1 MRWLAMTQIVDNTGR
16 NRFEMAFAADEGERL
31 VFADYIRRGEA
42 LVIPH
47 VEADPAL
54 RGSGAAGAFMRGLAD
69 HARAEGIKL
78 IPTCGYAVAWFR
90 RHPDDADVLA

>member
-1 MRWLAMTQIVDNTGR
+1 MTDLTDNPGR
-16 NRFEMAFAADEGERL
+16 SRFEMPFDSDDGERL

-54 RGSGAAGAFMRGLAD
+54 RGSGAAGRFMRALAD
-69 HARAEGIKL
+69 YARANGLKL
-78 IPTCGYAVAWFR
+78 APTCGYAVAWFR
-90 RHPDDADVLA
+90 RHPDDADVLATG